1 MLTAIETS
9 RLVDRI
15 YAAGETGVWDECL
28 EMLCAAL
35 DSTGT
40 HLLHFANLGEAPTV
54 LGTVRT
60 DAVARQEYGAYYHR
74 IDPRQNRM
82 PAQTMPIGL
91 VLPGTAVLSHAEMQR
106 TEYYADFAR
115 RYDLTR
121 ALFGVTGNPATGSRL
136 ALSINRGDSQPEFDG
151 RAVEFVAS
159 LLPHFARAIEVRTR
173 WAALDQRQQASLEV
187 LDVLPFAVFLVDGDC
202 RVCLANARASKLL
215 ATGDGIAADGAGYAA
230 WMGRPRGSCAR
241 SARGSRPPAGKC
253 RGTPAPFSISRAR
266 PAPLPCRR

>member
-9 RLVDRI
+9 RLIDRI

-28 EMLCAAL
+28 EALCAAL

-40 HLLHFANLGEAPTV
+40 HLLHFANLGDPPTV

-60 DAVARQEYGAYYHR
+60 DPVARQEYGAYYHR

-187 LDVLPFAVFLVDGDC
+187 LDILPFAVFLVDGDC
-202 RVCLANARASKLL
+202 ACAWRTRVRRSCSRP
-215 ATGDGIAADGAGYAA
+215 ATGLRPTAAGCAA
-230 WMGRPRGSCAR
+230 WMGRRHGSCAR
-241 SARGSRPPAGKC
+241 SARGSRPPAERC
-253 RGTPAPFSISRAR
+253 RGTPAPSSISRAR
-266 PAPLPCRR
+266 PAPPPCRR